1 MTIQG
6 MPRTEE
12 SIYRALDKD
21 SSSSLKVFADNRRKY
36 VKIFIDHLKDEDDDN
51 QDDNGAIRRGKI
63 VEALLLEPD
72 SFDLKFYLSACA
84 KMPSGL
90 GLAFVNA
97 LYKYT
102 VECMDESGQIT
113 RSFEDISKDA
123 YRDAGYKLPYEG
135 IISKFLGSDSE
146 IYFNELLNVKI
157 NNLIVVTTFDIT
169 MAEKIVEQLKN
180 SYVTDNI
187 VTLESSQ
194 NFTVMKQ
201 LQIDNYTIDGH
212 PMKSMIDL
220 VIANHRDRI
229 LSPFDL
235 KCTWSVENFYENY
248 FLFRKAYIQAF
259 VYYRACLSLCLD
271 VESEFYGYTVEPT
284 QFIVC
289 DSGAFYEPLIYKLTI
304 DDLNDAYTGFEYKG
318 RTYIG
323 VHDIISNLQFCL
335 EHNLWNISRDN
346 YLNRGIVSLKS

>member
-6 MPRTEE
+6 MPRTEAE
-12 SIYRALDKD
+12 YRLVDKN

-36 VKIFIDHLKDEDDDN
+36 VKIFIDKLKDEEDDFS
-51 QDDNGAIRRGKI
+51 DDNGAIRRGKI
-63 VEALLLEPD
+63 CETLLLEPD
-72 SFDLKFYLSACA
+72 LFDSKFYLSACA
-84 KMPSGL
+84 KTPSGL

-102 VECMDESGQIT
+102 IECMNESGEIT

-146 IYFNELLNVKI
+146 IYYNELLNVKV
-157 NNLIVVTTFDIT
+157 NNLIVITAFDVT

-180 SYVTDNI
+180 SFVTRDI
-187 VTLESSQ
+187 VNLESSE
-194 NFTVMKQ
+194 NFTVMNQ
-201 LQIDNYTIDGH
+201 LQIDNYTIDGL
-212 PMKSMIDL
+212 PMKSMIDK
-220 VIANHRDRI
+220 VIADHNNRTLQPI
-229 LSPFDL
+229 DL
-235 KCTWSVENFYENY
+235 KVTWSPEGFYEQY
-248 FLFRKAYIQAF
+248 FLYRKAWIQAF

-271 VESEFYGYTVEPT
+271 PESEFYGYTVEPT

-289 DSGAFYEPLIYKLTI
+289 DSGAFYEPLIYSLST

-318 RTYIG
+318 RTYKG
-323 VHDIISNLQFCL
+323 VNQIINELQWCL
-335 EHNLWNISRDN
+335 ETNCWNISKNN
-346 YLNRGIVSLKS
+346 YLNRGVVSLKS